1 MLKTIIIVCIAVLFS
16 LTVARF
22 MIDNDTTLVI
32 VFALMGFVCAVMF
45 ICLYLQEKRKAA
57 EHKAPMGALGTFL
70 LCVFLIL
77 YGILACLGSAVVIDA
92 KEPLTML
99 PVLTYGLAVVAA
111 LMWRRAKNV

>member
-1 MLKTIIIVCIAVLFS
+1 MLKIIIIVCIAVLFS

-32 VFALMGFVCAVMF
+32 ILSLMGFVCAVMF
-45 ICLYLQEKRKAA
+45 ICLYLQEKRKAV
-57 EHKAPMGALGTFL
+57 EHKTPMGVLGTSL

-77 YGILACLGSAVVIDA
+77 YGILVCLGSAVAIDA

-99 PVLTYGLAVVAA
+99 PVFTYGLAVVAA
-111 LMWRRAKNV
+111 SMWRRAKNA